1 MEKAILQG
9 CINMKQNEKRSAQS
23 GAVRRG
29 WGITGK
35 LASAIVVSVIIAVA
49 ILFAVVYFQMSHTLL
64 DKSEDL
70 LQTTTDRTLQETR
83 AWMNGT
89 LTMLEA
95 QRDTIEYENM
105 DVSDMMD
112 YIRHTVNQNDAYPAG
127 LYVALTDG
135 SLYHASF
142 VPGPDYDATVKSWYQ
157 DGLQSDAFILGDVYF
172 DEDSQSYVVGASGVL
187 KTRGGAVR
195 GVAAADVYLDSISN
209 IVSKVRIEDSGG
221 IFLVDR
227 RTDTIIGH
235 RDSAFVGQRLAE
247 VSEDMYSYASSQ
259 IRRGATGLSTY
270 GNTYIQV
277 EKVPGSD
284 WMAVAYVSRGEVLQ
298 ELHQLTVNMLL
309 VAVLA
314 VLVLILLVVIQ
325 VRRVIG
331 RPVKE
336 LSLAATRIAGGEL
349 DQAIH
354 YQSNDELGVLAYDFN
369 QVTLRLRDY
378 VAYIQEISEKL
389 REIAGGNLAFTLK
402 NQYTG
407 EFEKIKTALDEIS
420 NSMNDTMGRLR
431 VASREVASGA
441 EQVANGAT
449 TLSQGSTEQ
458 AAEVDALA
466 GRISTVS
473 DSVHKVA
480 KGAQEA
486 SRISQEVKSGLLT
499 SNDKMQNMTV
509 VIQQISDKSSEI
521 HKIVKT
527 IEDIAFQTNILAL
540 NAAVEAARA
549 GTAGKGFAV
558 VADEVRAL
566 AGKSSEAA
574 QETTVLLGQT
584 VESMEEG
591 VRAARDTADSMLKV
605 VDCADE
611 MSRLIDNIADYTRQQ
626 DASAEE
632 ITHGI
637 EQISTVVQTNVA
649 TAEESA
655 AASEELSGQAAMLR
669 ELVAKFQLRDE

>member
-1 MEKAILQG
+1 M
-9 CINMKQNEKRSAQS
+9 KRSKEAPVRS

-49 ILFAVVYFQMSHTLL
+49 ILFAVVYFQMSHALL
-64 DKSEDL
+64 DKSENL
-70 LQTTTDRTLQETR
+70 LQTTTDRTIQETR
-83 AWMNGT
+83 AWMNST
-89 LTMLEA
+89 LTMLES
-95 QRDTIEYENM
+95 QRDTIEYEDM
-105 DVSDMMD
+105 DVPDMMN

-142 VPGPDYDATVKSWYQ
+142 VPGPDFDATSKSWYQ
-157 DGLQSDAFILGDVYF
+157 DGLQSEAFILGDVYF

-187 KTRGGAVR
+187 KTRSGAVR
-195 GVAAADVYLDSISN
+195 GVAAADVYLDSISK
-209 IVSKVRIEDSGG
+209 IVSAVRIEDTGG
-221 IFLVDR
+221 IFLVDT

-235 RDSAFVGQRLAE
+235 RDKEIAGRRL
-247 VSEDMYSYASSQ
+247 SELEDGMYAYTNEQ
-259 IRRGATGLSTY
+259 IRGGKSGLSLY
-270 GNTYIQV
+270 QNTYIQV
-277 EKVPGSD
+277 ERVPGSD
-284 WMAVAYVSRGEVLQ
+284 WTAVAYVSRGEVLR

-314 VLVLILLVVIQ
+314 VLVLIVLVVIQ

-349 DQAIH
+349 DQTIR
-354 YQSNDELGVLAYDFN
+354 YQSKDELGVLANDFN

-378 VAYIQEISEKL
+378 VDYIQEISEKL
-389 REIAGGNLAFTLK
+389 REIAAGNLAFTLER
-402 NQYTG
+402 QYTG

-420 NSMNDTMGRLR
+420 YSLNGTMGQLR
-431 VASREVASGA
+431 TASREVAAGS
-441 EQVANGAT
+441 EQVANGAA

-458 AAEVDALA
+458 AAEIEALA
-466 GRISTVS
+466 GHISAVS
-473 DSVHKVA
+473 DSVHKIA
-480 KGAQEA
+480 QGAQEA
-486 SRISQEVKSGLLT
+486 RRISQEVKSGLLT

-509 VIQQISDKSSEI
+509 VIRQISDKSSEI
-521 HKIVKT
+521 HKVVKT

-549 GTAGKGFAV
+549 GAAGKGFAV

-574 QETTVLLGQT
+574 KETTVLLNQT
-584 VESMEEG
+584 VASMDEG
-591 VRAARDTADSMLKV
+591 VSAAQDTADSMLKV
-605 VDCADE
+605 VGRADE
-611 MSRLIDNIADYTRQQ
+611 MNKLIDDIADYTKQQ
-626 DASAEE
+626 DVNAEE

-637 EQISTVVQTNVA
+637 EQISSVVQTNVA

-669 ELVAKFQLRDE
+669 ELVAKFKLKDR